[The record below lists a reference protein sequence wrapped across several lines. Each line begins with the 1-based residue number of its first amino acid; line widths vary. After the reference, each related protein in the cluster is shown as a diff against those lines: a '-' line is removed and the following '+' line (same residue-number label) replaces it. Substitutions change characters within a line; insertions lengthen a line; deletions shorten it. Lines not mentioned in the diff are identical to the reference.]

1 MRKIFLALTFLIVFQ
16 WLAIAQVPEDVLRY
30 AYPLMGGTARNQAIG
45 GAMGSL
51 GGDITAAHINP
62 AGIGMYKN
70 SEFVL
75 SPNFS
80 FLNNKFSFLGNQTK
94 SKDNGIG
101 YGTSGFVWGYSH
113 NSRYK
118 KASSSAISLTI
129 NQTANYNNRM
139 QYKGFNN
146 FSSWSEQY
154 VEELSRNRAT
164 VSQAENN
171 YIFGSSLAFWTF
183 LVDTIADANKNV
195 IGYQSLVPLPG
206 PNGGPGGV
214 MQTNLIETRGGAHEI
229 ALALANNYND
239 KLHLGV
245 AFNVPFYS
253 YHKDQT
259 YREEDVSGN
268 PNNDFSFFEYKE
280 KYKTS
285 GWGFNAKLGM
295 IFRPVEKL
303 RFGLA
308 FHTPTFTSLTDQIS
322 SSITANTENYT
333 VYPQPATKTSDELKG
348 NNSNA
353 GNYSY
358 TMTTPYRLM
367 GSMSFVI
374 NEVKEIKRQKGFVT
388 ADVEY
393 VNYRGTRYH
402 AQDATNV
409 DDVNYYTQ
417 LNNTIKNRY
426 KGAMNLRLGG
436 ELKFNT
442 IMTRLGFSYLG
453 SPYAAKDLKGTRML
467 LSGGLGYRNKG
478 MFVDLT
484 YVHALINY
492 SHVPY
497 WLADKANVVADGKNS
512 RGNIVLTFGFKFM

>member
-1 MRKIFLALTFLIVFQ
+1 
-16 WLAIAQVPEDVLRY
+16 
-30 AYPLMGGTARNQAIG
+30 
-45 GAMGSL
+45 
-51 GGDITAAHINP
+51 
-62 AGIGMYKN
+62 
-70 SEFVL
+70 
-75 SPNFS
+75 
-80 FLNNKFSFLGNQTK
+80 
-94 SKDNGIG
+94 
-101 YGTSGFVWGYSH
+101 
-113 NSRYK
+113 
-118 KASSSAISLTI
+118 
-129 NQTANYNNRM
+129 M

-154 VEELSRNRAT
+154 VEELARNRAT
-164 VSQAENN
+164 IGQAENN
-171 YIFGSSLAFWTF
+171 YIFGSSLAFWTY
-183 LVDTIADANKNV
+183 LVDTISDANNNV
-195 IGYQSLVPLPG
+195 VGYQSVVPLPG
-206 PNGGPGGV
+206 PNGGSEGV

-229 ALALANNYND
+229 ALAFANNYND

-259 YREEDVSGN
+259 YREDDVSGN
-268 PNNDFSFFEYKE
+268 TNNDFSFFEYKE
-280 KYKTS
+280 NYRTT
-285 GWGFNAKLGM
+285 GWGFNAKLGL
-295 IFRPVEKL
+295 IYRPVEKL

-308 FHTPTFTSLTDQIS
+308 IHTPTFSSMSDRIS
-322 SSITANTENYT
+322 SSITANTESYT
-333 VYPQPATKTSDELKG
+333 IYPQPVSKTSDQLKG
-348 NNSNA
+348 NSNA
-353 GNYSY
+353 GNYEY
-358 TMTTPYRLM
+358 TMTTPYRLL

-374 NEVKEIKRQKGFVT
+374 NEVKEVKRQKGFVT
-388 ADVEY
+388 ADIEY

-409 DDVNYYTQ
+409 DDVNYYNE
-417 LNNTIKNRY
+417 LNNTIKTRY

-436 ELKFNT
+436 ELKFKT
-442 IMTRLGFSYLG
+442 VMTRLGFAYMG
-453 SPYAAKDLKGTRML
+453 SPYATKELKGSRML

>member
-1 MRKIFLALTFLIVFQ
+1 MRRKLLLASA
-16 WLAIAQVPEDVLRY
+16 AIMALQLVANAQVPEDVLRY

-70 SEFVL
+70 KEFVL

-80 FLNNKFSFLGNQTK
+80 FLNNKFNFRGDQTK
-94 SKDNGIG
+94 SNDNGVG
-101 YGTSGFVWGYSH
+101 YGTSGFVWGQNNNQYSR
-113 NSRYK
+113 S
-118 KASSSAISLTI
+118 SSSAISFSI

-154 VEELSRNRAT
+154 VEELANNRANIN
-164 VSQAENN
+164 QAENN
-171 YIFGSSLAFWTF
+171 YIFGSSLAFWTY
-183 LVDTIADANKNV
+183 LVDTVSDANNNV
-195 IGYQSLVPLPG
+195 IGYQSVVPLPG
-206 PNGGPGGV
+206 PNGGPEGV
-214 MQTNLIETRGGAHEI
+214 IQNNLIETQGGAHEI
-229 ALALANNYND
+229 ALAFANNIKD
-239 KLHLGV
+239 KLHFGV
-245 AFNVPFYS
+245 SFNVPFFTYQ
-253 YHKDQT
+253 KDQT
-259 YREEDVSGN
+259 YREEDASGN
-268 PNNDFSFFEYKE
+268 TNNDFSYFEYKE
-280 KYKTS
+280 NYRTT
-285 GWGFNAKLGM
+285 GLGFNAKLGM
-295 IFRPVEKL
+295 IFRPVEKW
-303 RFGLA
+303 RIGLA
-308 FHTPTFTSLTDQIS
+308 VHTPTFSSMTDRIS
-322 SSITANTENYT
+322 SSLTANTENYT

-348 NNSNA
+348 NSNA
-353 GNYSY
+353 GNYRY
-358 TMTTPYRLM
+358 NMTSPYRLL
-367 GSMSFVI
+367 GSVSFVI
-374 NEVKEIKRQKGFVT
+374 NEVKEVKQQKGFVT

-402 AQDATNV
+402 ADDATNV
-409 DDVNYYTQ
+409 DDVRYYDE

-436 ELKFNT
+436 ELKFKT
-442 IMTRLGFSYLG
+442 VMTRLGFAYMG
-453 SPYAAKDLKGTRML
+453 SPYATKELKGSRML

-497 WLADKANVVADGKNS
+497 WLADKANVVADGRNS